1 MWCEEGFLMFTR
13 SKAAIFESLADLL
26 RAQGYTPEVIASLK
40 PKVTTEIGHRITETK
55 QEMII
60 RPGKLQ
66 RPRIP
71 PHSAIV
77 ESLTDRV
84 HVQASTPPE
93 RAASESVSVWTC
105 SFQADTAHRA
115 RCR

>member
-71 PHSAIV
+71 PHLASRIANRSGARPGFRPAG
-77 ESLTDRV
+77 ESCV
-84 HVQASTPPE
+84 
-93 RAASESVSVWTC
+93 
-105 SFQADTAHRA
+105 
-115 RCR
+115 